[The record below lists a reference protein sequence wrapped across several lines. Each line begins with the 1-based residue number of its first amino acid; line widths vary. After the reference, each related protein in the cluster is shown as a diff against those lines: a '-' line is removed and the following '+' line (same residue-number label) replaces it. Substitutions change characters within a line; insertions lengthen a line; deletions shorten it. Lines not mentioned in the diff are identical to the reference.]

1 MAEYKVAQLI
11 FPSDNKAFDGGKSW
25 SKNLLGVAQTGFV
38 RQLGIHAMPGTKVY
52 IGPMLSG
59 DLEENMPHIV
69 IGPSGVFQ
77 ANVDE
82 GYLLMDVRLQKQS
95 YDNAVAAGQ
104 QIIFDFVG
112 TYAPGGSTDKVVVY
126 NGGGVT
132 GYVE

>member
-11 FPSDNKAFDGGKSW
+11 FPSDNNVFDEGKSW

-52 IGPMLSG
+52 IGP
-59 DLEENMPHIV
+59 IV
-69 IGPSGVFQ
+69 SDELTDETPCVIIGPSGVFQ

-82 GYLLMDVRLQKQS
+82 GYLLVDIRLNKTSYENAKQ
-95 YDNAVAAGQ
+95 AGQ

-112 TYAPGGSTDKVVVY
+112 TYAGDSSGNVVVY
-126 NGGGVT
+126 NGGGV
-132 GYVE
+132 G